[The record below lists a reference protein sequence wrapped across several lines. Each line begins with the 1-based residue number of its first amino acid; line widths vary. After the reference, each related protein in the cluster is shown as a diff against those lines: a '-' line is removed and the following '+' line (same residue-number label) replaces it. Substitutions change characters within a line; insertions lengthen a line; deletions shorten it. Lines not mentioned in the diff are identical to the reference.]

1 MIVSFQF
8 NSTSFLKLFRS
19 LSISDLLWL
28 IGFHSDL
35 VNGAITEIGIYVI
48 INIGNV
54 NAYRTFFMLLQQIFF
69 HSVIVVIASIK
80 NIVKYKFNA
89 LCPSDNKIVDTLSLL
104 IILTTIAN
112 ILTIMLTYKRTL
124 AGVIFINTSMAE
136 NLPFN
141 EYLKSLL
148 PYLPR
153 ICK

>member
-1 MIVSFQF
+1 MI
-8 NSTSFLKLFRS
+8 
-19 LSISDLLWL
+19 
-28 IGFHSDL
+28 HSDL

-89 LCPSDNKIVDTLSLL
+89 LCPSDNKIVDMLSLL

-112 ILTIMLTYKRTL
+112 ILTIMLTHERTL
-124 AGVIFINTSMAE
+124 AGVIFINISMAE

-141 EYLKSLL
+141 VHLKSLL
-148 PYLPR
+148 PYLSR
-153 ICK
+153 TCK

>member
-1 MIVSFQF
+1 
-8 NSTSFLKLFRS
+8 
-19 LSISDLLWL
+19 
-28 IGFHSDL
+28 
-35 VNGAITEIGIYVI
+35 
-48 INIGNV
+48 
-54 NAYRTFFMLLQQIFF
+54 MLLQQIFF
-69 HSVIVVIASIK
+69 YSVMVVIAPIK

-112 ILTIMLTYKRTL
+112 ILTIMLTHKSTL
-124 AGVIFINTSMAE
+124 AGVIFINISMAE

-141 EYLKSLL
+141 VYLKSLL

>member
-1 MIVSFQF
+1 MINRFPFRFSKWRNYRNRNNHKYRKCKCIQ
-8 NSTSFLKLFRS
+8 NFL
-19 LSISDLLWL
+19 
-28 IGFHSDL
+28 
-35 VNGAITEIGIYVI
+35 YVTTT
-48 INIGNV
+48 NI
-54 NAYRTFFMLLQQIFF
+54 F

-104 IILTTIAN
+104 IILTTIVN
-112 ILTIMLTYKRTL
+112 ILTIMLTHERTL
-124 AGVIFINTSMAE
+124 AGVIFINISMAE

-141 EYLKSLL
+141 VYLKSLL

>member
-8 NSTSFLKLFRS
+8 NSTSFLNLFRS
-19 LSISDLLWL
+19 LSVSDLLWL
-28 IGFHSDL
+28 VGFHSDL

-54 NAYRTFFMLLQQIFF
+54 NVYRIFLTLLQQIFF

-124 AGVIFINTSMAE
+124 AGVIFINISMAE

-141 EYLKSLL
+141 VYLKSLL

>member
-8 NSTSFLKLFRS
+8 NSSFLKLFRS

-54 NAYRTFFMLLQQIFF
+54 NVYRTFFMLLQQIFF

-124 AGVIFINTSMAE
+124 AGVIFINISMAE

>member
-1 MIVSFQF
+1 
-8 NSTSFLKLFRS
+8 
-19 LSISDLLWL
+19 
-28 IGFHSDL
+28 
-35 VNGAITEIGIYVI
+35 
-48 INIGNV
+48 
-54 NAYRTFFMLLQQIFF
+54 MLLQQIFF

-80 NIVKYKFNA
+80 NIVKYRFNA

-124 AGVIFINTSMAE
+124 AGVIFINISMAE

-141 EYLKSLL
+141 VYLKSFL